1 MGSFQSC
8 WIRRL
13 VTLKNPNA
21 FHLAASLNMLA
32 ISLLTVAS
40 RWLWFQESHAYM
52 VTSVKKRS
60 FSSHTFVFMRE
71 ENLYQKHSPQPPR
84 SLPLR
89 SYWPKLITERGT
101 TVICLSQSRFP
112 HLWLESKTASL
123 SIWECGP
130 LQQERMGNDCWMDN
144 SWYFLPMH
152 TSRLTSSSSASG
164 TPPKKAPQLLW
175 TKRADC
181 LDVFFVIDNSVLQHL
196 LDVFGTK
203 TSQFSQNGRRVN
215 EWIVTWLSGLEGDVT
230 RGSQQA
236 KAFIQEREKGFRLN
250 QG

>member
-101 TVICLSQSRFP
+101 TVICLSQSRSPIYGWSQKQLPWAYENVDHCSKKEWGMTAGWTTHGIFYLCTLQGSPQVHLPLEP
-112 HLWLESKTASL
+112 HPRK
-123 SIWECGP
+123 P
-130 LQQERMGNDCWMDN
+130 
-144 SWYFLPMH
+144 P
-152 TSRLTSSSSASG
+152 SSFE
-164 TPPKKAPQLLW
+164 P
-175 TKRADC
+175 R
-181 LDVFFVIDNSVLQHL
+181 
-196 LDVFGTK
+196 
-203 TSQFSQNGRRVN
+203 
-215 EWIVTWLSGLEGDVT
+215 GLI
-230 RGSQQA
+230 A
-236 KAFIQEREKGFRLN
+236 
-250 QG
+250 